1 MRNYLKPEFEIF
13 EVAVESGY
21 GDSVLLP
28 GFGGEG
34 DELTY

>member
-1 MRNYLKPEFEIF
+1 MRNYVKPNFDIF

-21 GDSVLLP
+21 GDSIGLP

-34 DELTY
+34 DELVY